1 MDEETLESPLQG
13 TETVEE
19 DAGQNA
25 EKNSCKGDTVEEDIG
40 QRSEKKSSE
49 IDETNEAAPESSDGV
64 NAIGSPSSGPMKEK
78 ATEEKEEAKSSGGEP
93 PVDWFEPLEDD
104 DDESNDRNDPE
115 EESLA
120 GESERSESVGGS
132 ESTFKKIYQ

>member
-25 EKNSCKGDTVEEDIG
+25 EKNSCKGDTVEEDVG

-78 ATEEKEEAKSSGGEP
+78 ATEEAKSPGGEP

-104 DDESNDRNDPE
+104 DDDAESNDRNDPE

-132 ESTFKKIYQ
+132 ESTIKKIYQ